1 MFAMFTQLFNTIR
14 ILFLAGEKT
23 AGALNHL
30 AEWSEESAGSFAD
43 EARIKRQQRL
53 NELMAETGVKLT
65 IGGLEAGST
74 EVPATKKIK

>member
-14 ILFLAGEKT
+14 ILFLAGEKS

-30 AEWSEESAGSFAD
+30 ATWGEESAGSFAD

-53 NELMAETGVKLT
+53 NELMLETGVT
-65 IGGLEAGST
+65 ITAGGLTAGDT
-74 EVPATKKIK
+74 TVTATKRIK